1 MSIKQFCEQCQ
12 FEAVCEVKC
21 NAFYALQK
29 ICAEQD
35 IEEKRTIIREY
46 AKEIEVI
53 EYEVSDELRE
63 LGEKV
68 IAGRPELFYIA
79 ECEIKIGY
87 VLSYE
92 SKKKDGKTIAADC
105 RKVTGPYKGYLPFDF
120 VITFYE
126 PNMSYMTDNQR
137 KVLMLHELKHIGV
150 GDRGLKIEPHNIE
163 DFIDILGKFG
173 LNWNDYGNDVE
184 DILGGGDNG
193 KKQAKGKGKHSN
205 QR

>member
-1 MSIKQFCEQCQ
+1 M
-12 FEAVCEVKC
+12 
-21 NAFYALQK
+21 ALQR

-35 IEEKRTIIREY
+35 TEEKRTIIREY
-46 AKEIEVI
+46 AREIEII

-68 IAGRPELFYIA
+68 ITGRPELFYIT
-79 ECEIKIGY
+79 EYEIKVGY

-137 KVLMLHELKHIGV
+137 KVLMLHELKHIGI

-163 DFIDILGKFG
+163 DFIDILEKFG
-173 LNWNDYGNDVE
+173 LKWNDYGNDVE
-184 DILGGGDNG
+184 DILGGGDDAG
-193 KKQAKGKGKHSN
+193 EEEKQGRKKRTKSDRLAAGRKAEKNS
-205 QR
+205 